1 LFRYNVVSRR
11 TNIFTMDDVEELG
24 IPKAGLYKLTHS
36 LKPPGF
42 NP

>member
-1 LFRYNVVSRR
+1 MQLVPLYTPVQTVV
-11 TNIFTMDDVEELG
+11 TYEV
-24 IPKAGLYKLTHS
+24 GLYKFNPVVTHS